1 MKKLLLTI
9 LVGCFLLTGCSFTTS
24 KNDEQ
29 KSENK
34 VEGKTEKTEETL
46 VCSKNTEST
55 VNFVTEMSYRFK
67 NDKAEELVVK
77 YSYDLSSYNA
87 EQKTVFKNMCETD
100 AMKNTLGMVDCEEEL
115 VGDNYIVKGKATKLL
130 ETTVGSLK
138 ANKASFAAQGWT
150 CYTK

>member
-1 MKKLLLTI
+1 MKKLLLAI
-9 LVGCFLLTGCSFTTS
+9 LVGCFLLTGCSFTTA
-24 KNDEQ
+24 KNDE
-29 KSENK
+29 KEAENK
-34 VEGKTEKTEETL
+34 VEEKVEDTL

-77 YSYDLSSYNA
+77 YSYDLSSYNDA
-87 EQKTVFKNMCETD
+87 QKAVFKNMCETD